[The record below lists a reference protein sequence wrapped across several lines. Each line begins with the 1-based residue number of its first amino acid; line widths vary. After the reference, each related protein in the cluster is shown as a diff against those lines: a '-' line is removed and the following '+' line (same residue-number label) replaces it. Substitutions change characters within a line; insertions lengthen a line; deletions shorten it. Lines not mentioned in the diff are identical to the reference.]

1 MKKILIC
8 LLFLPLFS
16 YSQDLYVQYFD
27 VDQREDSIKTVWV
40 TDENGTV
47 KEKNF
52 PAKSQIH
59 LIKIF
64 EQKKYKVKDIKV
76 AQISVGGTS
85 MTKYHIWFDKIEEKK
100 E

>member
-27 VDQREDSIKTVWV
+27 VDQRAESIKAVWI

-47 KEKNF
+47 KEKNY

-64 EQKKYKVKDIKV
+64 EQKKFKVKDIKV
-76 AQISVGGTS
+76 AERTAGGMS
-85 MTKYHIWFDKIEEKK
+85 MTKYHIWFDKIEENK